1 MRLGQALLVLAL
13 LLLGC
18 SAPGTPPK
26 AILRVPLGARAVLLF
41 DLRGQ
46 PWQAVERAF
55 SRSPLWQEVEPLL
68 AAAEPRGALAL
79 LSDSPRCWWLALASS
94 RPEPGQTAA
103 RHLLSALGLGRV
115 ECRWQQG
122 YLILGGTF
130 EPGEPAPDLSGQ
142 AGRLLL
148 KDPIAADFL
157 VRFHGQEFTLEGT
170 ASLLKP
176 DPRWQAWVDLIAHPD
191 AAESPNCCYFRWN
204 DAQDALGAWE
214 QFSDRPILSVASLV
228 PWMWSRL
235 PACPLNA
242 RPYEFDPQQREFRK
256 CRHGTAWGRFPR
268 GPLLT
273 ARSEAP
279 GSFRGSTWAAR
290 RLQASQD
297 PALRGMLSALSQV
310 EYSHRWSR
318 SGQGWTYQGRGRG
331 TGLLLWALY
340 AGFSELEWLRVQHLR
355 EQREGCLEHMQRL
368 AEKPL
373 ARAGFPAD
381 GSRWTRPAEFS
392 CPYGGAY
399 GYWLKE
405 DGNEIWLYCSSTGHE
420 LPCYRRF
427 RLSEN

>member
-1 MRLGQALLVLAL
+1 MRAGQALLVLAL

-18 SAPGTPPK
+18 AAPHKPSRE
-26 AILRVPLGARAVLLF
+26 ALRIPRGARAVLLF

-68 AAAEPRGALAL
+68 EAAEPRGALAL
-79 LSDSPRCWWLALASS
+79 LSESPRRWWLALACS

-103 RHLLSALGLGRV
+103 RHLLSALGLGQV
-115 ECRWQQG
+115 ECSWQQG
-122 YLILGGTF
+122 FLILGGTF
-130 EPGEPAPDLSGQ
+130 GSAEAAPKIPEQ
-142 AGRLLL
+142 AVRLLL
-148 KDPIAADFL
+148 KEPVTGDVL
-157 VRFHGQEFTLEGT
+157 LRFQGQEFTLEGT

-176 DPRWQAWVDLIAHPD
+176 DPRWPAWAGVVTHPD
-191 AAESPNCCYFRWN
+191 VAESPNCCYFRWSK
-204 DAQDALGAWE
+204 AQAALGAWE
-214 QFSDRPILSVASLV
+214 QFSDQPILSVAPLV

-242 RPYEFDPQQREFRK
+242 RPYEFDARQREFRK
-256 CRHGTAWGRFPR
+256 CRHGTAWGRFPK

-273 ARSEAP
+273 ARPEAP

-310 EYSHRWSR
+310 EYSHRWKR
-318 SGQGWTYQGRGRG
+318 SCQSWTYQGRGQG

-340 AGFSELEWLRVQHLR
+340 SGFSELEWRRDEHLR
-355 EQREGCLEHMQRL
+355 EQQERCLEHMQQL

-381 GSRWTRPAEFS
+381 GSRWKRPAEFA

-399 GYWLKE
+399 GYWLKA
-405 DGNEIWLYCSSTGHE
+405 DGKEIWLYCRSSGHE

-427 RLSEN
+427 NLSEN